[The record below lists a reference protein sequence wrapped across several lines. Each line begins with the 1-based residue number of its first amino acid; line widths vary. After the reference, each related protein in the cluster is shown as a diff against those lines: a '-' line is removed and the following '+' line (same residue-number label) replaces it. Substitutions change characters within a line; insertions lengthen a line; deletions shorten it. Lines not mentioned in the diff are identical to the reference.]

1 MEQIIEL
8 FTWEQII
15 LFLADHPRVTCFA
28 FVILFT

>member
-8 FTWEQII
+8 FTWERII

-28 FVILFT
+28 FVILFI